1 VAEKQKIQKED
12 TAKKEVKLI
21 NRNVVIFAFFLFISF
36 IFWYLNALGK
46 EIEAEIRYSVSYVNP
61 PKERTIAEAKP
72 ESLTFVLKGSGY
84 SILRLKLKRNATP
97 VVIDISRT
105 SYKRVPGSR
114 DLNYFII
121 TSGLSNNLTT
131 ILKSEFEIESIKPDT
146 LFFTLNKI
154 AVVPVP
160 VNMDN

>member
-1 VAEKQKIQKED
+1 MAEKQKIQKED